1 MNWWNL
7 ILSSIWFDMKIW
19 LIFLLSLYTGKHS
32 THQQVRTSSM
42 HYINYILDWNQWVLV
57 MSPSFALLK
66 HELLCLHKRRRAN
79 TKLCALYQSQCLAQ
93 KLEADNFVAGH
104 WILTASCIVWE
115 RRYYFIYDWW
125 DLHIGNRSMYNS
137 QHRKWVKI
145 IDWNVISSILRYDR
159 IVLYLI
165 LRCIIQKTF
174 IL

>member
-1 MNWWNL
+1 MVWYDN
-7 ILSSIWFDMKIW
+7 
-19 LIFLLSLYTGKHS
+19 LYTGKHS
-32 THQQVRTSSM
+32 THQQVRSSSM

-165 LRCIIQKTF
+165 LRCNSENLYFIAVLIIVF
-174 IL
+174 YCFLLA

>member
-1 MNWWNL
+1 MVWYFTCILENIVLTSKLGPHQCTTL
-7 ILSSIWFDMKIW
+7 IIS
-19 LIFLLSLYTGKHS
+19 LIE
-32 THQQVRTSSM
+32 
-42 HYINYILDWNQWVLV
+42 INDFWS

-104 WILTASCIVWE
+104 WIHTASCIVWE

-165 LRCIIQKTF
+165 LRWTF